1 MESSLGYMKKFD
13 SLPKCFYAAALFPIK
28 NNRGNNMVK
37 IVVDNDK
44 CNGCETCVNTCPVGI
59 YEVKD
64 GKSSPLNVEECLVC
78 RACEAQC
85 PTGAIQVIE

>member
-1 MESSLGYMKKFD
+1 
-13 SLPKCFYAAALFPIK
+13 
-28 NNRGNNMVK
+28 MVK
-37 IVVDNDK
+37 IVVDKDK
-44 CNGCETCVNTCPVGI
+44 CTGCETCVNTCPVGV

-64 GKSSPLNVEECLVC
+64 SKSEPTKSSECLVC